1 MKYQNKRI
9 ALAFT
14 LISLCAGCATELTEA
29 GSKVSLVTESQRPS
43 CELIGV
49 ISANQSLG
57 PDKPGNA
64 LRKAM
69 NQVASSG
76 GNGFRLITSST
87 SIDGASVT
95 GEALRCN
102 R

>member
-14 LISLCAGCATELTEA
+14 LISLCAGCATELTET
-29 GSKVSLVTESQRPS
+29 GSRVSLVTESQRPS

-64 LRKAM
+64 LRKVLNETA
-69 NQVASSG
+69 ALG
-76 GNGFRLITSST
+76 GDGFRLISS
-87 SIDGASVT
+87 SAGLDGASVT
-95 GEALRCN
+95 GEALKCE
-102 R
+102 